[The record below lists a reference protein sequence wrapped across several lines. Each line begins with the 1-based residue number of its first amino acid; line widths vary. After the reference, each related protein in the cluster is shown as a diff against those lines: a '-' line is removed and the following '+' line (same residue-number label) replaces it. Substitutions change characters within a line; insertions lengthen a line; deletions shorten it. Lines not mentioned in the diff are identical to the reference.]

1 MSIVMRSELIFRLMG
16 FLSKGIKGEIQSEKV
31 KRGKI
36 SRRNEKENQEKREKV
51 EKIFK
56 YFRKIGEKRREKERK
71 FKFEIKERKIE

>member
-36 SRRNEKENQEKREKV
+36 SRRNEKEKP
-51 EKIFK
+51 
-56 YFRKIGEKRREKERK
+56 GEKRKG
-71 FKFEIKERKIE
+71 